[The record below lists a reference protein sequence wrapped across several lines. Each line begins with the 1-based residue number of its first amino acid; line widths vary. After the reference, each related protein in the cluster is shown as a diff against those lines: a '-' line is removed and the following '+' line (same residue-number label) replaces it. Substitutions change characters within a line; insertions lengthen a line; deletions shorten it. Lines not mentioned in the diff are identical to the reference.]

1 MHTGYRAP
9 HSVWYEISAQGTG
22 PLANISENFLL
33 HRYSTTDNADVLFE
47 LRSGSFR
54 NATLFKQRLLN
65 GLL

>member
-22 PLANISENFLL
+22 PLANTSENFLH
-33 HRYSTTDNADVLFE
+33 HRYCTTDNVNVLFE

-54 NATLFKQRLLN
+54 NAALFKQ
-65 GLL
+65 GLLDSLL